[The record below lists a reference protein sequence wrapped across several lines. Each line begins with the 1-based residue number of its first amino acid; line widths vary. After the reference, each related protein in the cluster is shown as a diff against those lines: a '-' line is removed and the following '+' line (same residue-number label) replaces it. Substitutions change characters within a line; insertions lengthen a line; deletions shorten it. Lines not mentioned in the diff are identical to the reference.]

1 MSVNVAH
8 YPALVWDGSSP
19 SRPADLS
26 IDKHPDF
33 EDWDQV
39 VAEVIALQNEIDSIR
54 FLSAP
59 NAAAATLTVGQP
71 VYLKANGTGFALAD
85 ANGVAPLYDVIGLLA
100 TGDASGGHNGTV
112 KCQRAGTLTL
122 TTAQWDAQ
130 TGQSGGLTPLVEYFL
145 SGTVGK
151 ITKTRPATT
160 GDHVK
165 RVGIALNITDML
177 VEVRHLVI
185 AP

>member
-1 MSVNVAH
+1 MSTAIAQ
-8 YPALVWDGSSP
+8 YPAQVWDRSSFTRP
-19 SRPADLS
+19 SGNGTSR
-26 IDKHPDF
+26 KPDF
-33 EDWDQV
+33 NDWDQA
-39 VAEVIALQNEIDSIR
+39 VAELIALQTELDSIR
-54 FLSAP
+54 LLTAP
-59 NAAAATLTVGQP
+59 ATVVLALGQP

-85 ANGVAPLYDVIGLLA
+85 ANGAAPLYDVIGLVA
-100 TGDASGGHNGTV
+100 DINAA
-112 KCQRAGTLTL
+112 KCQRAGTLIL

-130 TGQSGGLTPLVEYFL
+130 TGESGGLTPLVEYFL

-151 ITKTRPATT
+151 ITKTRPSTS

-165 RVGIALNITDML
+165 RVGIALNSTYML